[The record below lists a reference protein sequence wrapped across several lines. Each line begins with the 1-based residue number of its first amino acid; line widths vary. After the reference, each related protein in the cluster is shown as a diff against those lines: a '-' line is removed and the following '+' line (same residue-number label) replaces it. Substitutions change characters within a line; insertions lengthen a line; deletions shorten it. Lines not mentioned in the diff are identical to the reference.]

1 VELHPS
7 FELSASRDPVDGFRK
22 DASWYEK
29 ERDGGGKGMGK
40 EMREEIVLG
49 RREGRESKR

>member
-1 VELHPS
+1 MELHPS

-40 EMREEIVLG
+40 EMREEMVLG
-49 RREGRESKR
+49 RREG